1 MNRLIGILF
10 FCLTCSACAS
20 VEMPQARVEEPGWIT
35 ERRAEYLASSET
47 PVSVNA
53 TRADNSIR
61 YENEAQMNEVL
72 EKREELLEQARA
84 LDGDDRLST
93 EEFIEAGRERTSP
106 PQ

>member
-1 MNRLIGILF
+1 MNRFPGILF
-10 FCLTCSACAS
+10 FCLACSACAS
-20 VEMPQARVEEPGWIT
+20 VQMPGASVEEAEWIT

-53 TRADNSIR
+53 ARSDAGVR
-61 YENEAQMNEVL
+61 RENEAQMNEVL

-84 LDGDDRLST
+84 LDEDARLST
-93 EEFIEAGRERTSP
+93 EEFIEVGRERTAP

>member
-1 MNRLIGILF
+1 MNRFIGILF

-20 VEMPQARVEEPGWIT
+20 VQMPQASVEEPDWIT
-35 ERRAEYLASSET
+35 ERRAEHLASSET

-53 TRADNSIR
+53 TRSDAGIR
-61 YENEAQMNEVL
+61 HENEAQMNEVL